1 MYMHYIPCRYM
12 TSRPKIDL
20 HGRHAC
26 MHGIYAC
33 IHDGSCCD
41 DRQMIMHIQLHA
53 CMHACMHTF
62 NLFTRNVCSES
73 KIKTKHVH
81 AWYKDVYTYMW
92 HVIYISLIRQSP
104 MHACMHAK
112 ALQASSIHMLDQHL
126 IETWLC
132 KNINEC
138 ACTKAKN
145 KCMYSNL

>member
-53 CMHACMHTF
+53 CMHACTHSTYSLEMSARSRKSKLNMCMHG
-62 NLFTRNVCSES
+62 
-73 KIKTKHVH
+73 IKTCIHIC
-81 AWYKDVYTYMW
+81 DMS
-92 HVIYISLIRQSP
+92 YISR
-104 MHACMHAK
+104 
-112 ALQASSIHMLDQHL
+112 
-126 IETWLC
+126 
-132 KNINEC
+132 
-138 ACTKAKN
+138 
-145 KCMYSNL
+145 